1 MLENIITG
9 IAVLSCAAG
18 VAWLFYDT
26 KRYYDVIAKLEKLE
40 KEGSLAEQEVC
51 PSVEEKE

>member
-9 IAVLSCAAG
+9 VIVLACAVG

-40 KEGSLAEQEVC
+40 QEESLAEKEVC
-51 PSVEEKE
+51 PSVEEEE

>member
-9 IAVLSCAAG
+9 VAVLSCAAG

-40 KEGSLAEQEVC
+40 KEESLAEQEVC
-51 PSVEEKE
+51 PSVEEEE